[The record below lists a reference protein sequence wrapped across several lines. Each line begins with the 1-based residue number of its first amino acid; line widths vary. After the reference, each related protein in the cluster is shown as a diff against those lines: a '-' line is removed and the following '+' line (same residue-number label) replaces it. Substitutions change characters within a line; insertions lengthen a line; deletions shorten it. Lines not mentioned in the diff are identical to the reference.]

1 MKLIEIKKR
10 LINYFN
16 CAGIERPSYV
26 ADIIISHALSIN
38 RGNIVIQHELEVS
51 ETQVDLIDT
60 MAEER
65 LRRRPLSYIVGE
77 SEFYG
82 RQFKVGS
89 GCFIPRPETELLV
102 EEVLNLCPNAEFFAD
117 WCTGSGCIGISI
129 LLESPN
135 TFGYGID
142 SSPEALK
149 WAKKNSEMYSLSDRF
164 FLLNQSEPS
173 ECNIRKN
180 SLDFIISNPPYIPS
194 SLVNGLM
201 IDVLNYEPNEALDGG
216 VEGLDVLVK
225 IIKSASNFLKPNGII
240 AFETD
245 GKQQIE
251 KLQKFIS
258 PKFELTKVVY
268 DYNGIARHIICQ
280 LKSD

>member
-1 MKLIEIKKR
+1 MQR
-10 LINYFN
+10 
-16 CAGIERPSYV
+16 
-26 ADIIISHALSIN
+26 
-38 RGNIVIQHELEVS
+38 ELEVS
-51 ETQVDLIDT
+51 ETQADLIDT

-65 LRRRPLSYIVGE
+65 LKRRPLSYIVGE

-102 EEVLNLCPNAEFFAD
+102 EEVLNLCPNAKFFAD

-149 WAKKNSEMYSLSDRF
+149 WTKKNLELYSLSDRF
-164 FLLNQSEPS
+164 FLLNQSDPS
-173 ECNIRKN
+173 KCNIRKN

-225 IIKSASNFLKPNGII
+225 IIKTAPNFLKPNGII